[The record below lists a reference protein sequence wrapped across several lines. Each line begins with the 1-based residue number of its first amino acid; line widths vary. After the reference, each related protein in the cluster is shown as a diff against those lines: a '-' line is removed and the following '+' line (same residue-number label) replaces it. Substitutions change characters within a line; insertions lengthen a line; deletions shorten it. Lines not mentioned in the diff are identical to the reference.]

1 MDYALAR
8 EIDAMTHDAADVPS
22 GLPATPDFDAWPI
35 AELPTAA
42 EPIERGVR
50 VSWDDGLETRFHVLW
65 LRENSPEDIHPVT
78 REPVLMLEAIPDD
91 LSACA
96 AAVEPGGVLRIDWSS
111 GDTSRYHP
119 GWLRA
124 HAVEAGSNPLAMPPR
139 TLWGAGLAGCLPRF
153 DGAAILAG
161 DEAEFAGWLE
171 ALHGYGVG
179 LLEGLPL
186 EPDSV
191 ERIASMIGPI
201 RPTNFG
207 GVFEVRSKPDADSNA
222 YTSMA
227 LPMHTDLATRE
238 YKPGL
243 QFLFCMANE
252 AAGGE
257 NQIADGF
264 MIAETMRREAPDL
277 FRAAATQPLI
287 YGSRARNS
295 DYRFACPMIRLAP
308 DGTIEEVRVSPWLR
322 APLVAPLEDVDRAYR
337 ALRYYLAVSERPIM
351 HVTLKL
357 KPGELLG
364 FDNRRTLHGRLGYDP
379 ATGERWLRGCYVER
393 EELISRLRIL
403 ARERRARAIAG
414 EPAHN

>member
-1 MDYALAR
+1 MTVDPAATTTTLA
-8 EIDAMTHDAADVPS
+8 
-22 GLPATPDFDAWPI
+22 LPATPDFDSWPV
-35 AELPTAA
+35 AELPVAA
-42 EPIERGVR
+42 EPIEHGVSVR
-50 VSWDDGLETRFHVLW
+50 WNDGLETRFHAMW
-65 LRENSPEDIHPVT
+65 LRENAPEDIHPVT
-78 REPVLMLEAIPDD
+78 REPALMLDAIPDD
-91 LSACA
+91 LAARA
-96 AAVEPGGVLRIDWSS
+96 AAVEPGGILRIDWSS
-111 GDTSRYHP
+111 GETSRYHP

-124 HAVEAGSNPLAMPPR
+124 HAIEAGSDPLAMPPR
-139 TLWGAGLAGCLPRF
+139 TFWGAGLGGCLPRF

-161 DEAEFAGWLE
+161 DAAELAGWLE
-171 ALHGYGVG
+171 ALHIFGVG

-186 EPDSV
+186 EPDAL
-191 ERIASMIGPI
+191 ERIATTIGPI

-207 GVFEVRSKPDADSNA
+207 DVFEVRSKPDADSNA

-243 QFLFCMANE
+243 QFLFCMANA

-264 MIAETMRREAPDL
+264 MIAETMRREVPDL
-277 FRAAATQPLI
+277 FRTASAMKLT
-287 YGSRARNS
+287 YGSRARDS

-322 APLVAPLEDVDRAYR
+322 APLVAPLKDVDRAYR
-337 ALRYYLAVSERPIM
+337 ALRYFLAVSQRPVM

-357 KPGELLG
+357 KPGDLLS
-364 FDNRRTLHGRLGYDP
+364 FDNRRILHGRTGYDP
-379 ATGERWLRGCYVER
+379 ASGERWLRGCYVER
-393 EELISRLRIL
+393 EDLHSRLRIL

-414 EPAHN
+414 EPAGI

>member
-1 MDYALAR
+1 
-8 EIDAMTHDAADVPS
+8 MTRHSPDLS
-22 GLPATPDFDAWPI
+22 YGLPATPDFDSWPVV
-35 AELPTAA
+35 ELPVEAA
-42 EPIERGVR
+42 PIERGVR
-50 VSWDDGLETRFHVLW
+50 VKWDDGLETRFHVLW
-65 LRENSPEDIHPVT
+65 LRENSPDDIHPVT
-78 REPVLMLEAIPDD
+78 REPALMLEAIPDD
-91 LSACA
+91 LAAQA
-96 AAVEPGGVLRIDWSS
+96 AAIEPGGVLRIDWSS
-111 GDTSRYHP
+111 GETSRYHP

-124 HAVEAGSNPLAMPPR
+124 HAIEAGSDPMAMPPR
-139 TLWGAGLAGCLPRF
+139 TLWGAGLGGCLPRF

-161 DEAEFAGWLE
+161 DPAEFAGWLE
-171 ALHGYGVG
+171 ALHGYGVA

-186 EPDSV
+186 EPDAV
-191 ERIASMIGPI
+191 ERIASLIGPI

-207 GVFEVRSKPDADSNA
+207 NVFEVRSKPDADSNA
-222 YTSMA
+222 YTNMA

-264 MIAETMRREAPDL
+264 MIAETMRREVPDL
-277 FRAAATQPLI
+277 FRTATTQKLV

-308 DGTIEEVRVSPWLR
+308 DGTVEEVRVSPWLR

-337 ALRYYLAVSERPIM
+337 ALRYFLAVSERPIM

-357 KPGELLG
+357 KPGDLLS
-364 FDNRRTLHGRLGYDP
+364 FDNRRTLHGRLVYDP
-379 ATGERWLRGCYVER
+379 VTGERWLRGCYVER
-393 EELISRLRIL
+393 EELYSRLRIL
-403 ARERRARAIAG
+403 ARDQRARAIAG
-414 EPAHN
+414 DPARN